1 MVTAVPN
8 PSKSAS
14 STANS
19 GIMSSTSVPASASK
33 PFPGSAGFSLKGFLL
48 DEEIKVQQER
58 LQQMLQLRQQQLNQE
73 SRDLAGH
80 PARGSQQNVPIN
92 AQSPS
97 LYANKIALPATPHQR
112 HPVCPADCEVLQ
124 SQRLGFVPGA
134 PPSRG
139 SSMTSLKQ
147 STYCDYGGAQSSGFD
162 MAPALERGEAQGTST
177 STSFTIHECLPA
189 LSPGFPSRV
198 PAVESAD
205 PFSGRRTSPREFSV
219 NANATRTQVLQNG
232 QVRVGGGNPFIPQQC
247 HMSPHSESDA
257 LPAASRA
264 SECTRVEESN
274 ARVDQ
279 GEKMSHRSLFRDG
292 QQGYSDSTFR
302 SSKAAT
308 PFSGCL
314 SSAAG
319 AATDAEKE
327 GERTLMSLNR
337 GLTRLDL
344 SRAVYQ
350 RMKTVDVQRGTESAL
365 LEEVEDVLLRGTA
378 SPGVEGGGGGDTRPH
393 SYSDCS
399 AADFGRSSSPKDDCV
414 DEDATCGDIGGE
426 RAKVK
431 MLAEKLQAQEEEKRT
446 MQEESF
452 QVEQL
457 LKRQYYQDM
466 RKKNAENEDL
476 KKQLG
481 RLREEVDALNRHL
494 SATLQHKDQL
504 QNALALAQDA
514 LTHAVD
520 SMVFTPRPPS
530 DPLSSR
536 SQPKRDGSTRNRPK
550 THLLGDQT
558 PSTEFTKNAEADT
571 EKRTSLKSEQI
582 RGRDP
587 SVESF
592 HSSRSLGNARSAE
605 NGQDGASKE
614 QTGGMHDELGGCG
627 LRTGETRTTAKET
640 QPSVKGSAE
649 DNEDSTESQEGEILC
664 GRLWSLMNRLE
675 KATKVLDP
683 RKLDAEDQKALT
695 VSLLKTRRMFSADNQ
710 SAPFEG
716 GAPLE
721 VSPLKDSN
729 FVKES
734 SPTIWTVGVPT
745 EEHRIG
751 AEATLLRSDQTQLL
765 LPASQKAMN
774 QQRSNVCGDRSREE
788 RDGLTEEQVKE
799 LQNEVIT
806 LRQNLQKFTG
816 DVAAA
821 QKKNR
826 RTTTREST
834 GSRASLC
841 ESVDEGRGLSTTD
854 ELMIQRLD
862 ELQKLNARLLLDN
875 TVLHQLCTGQAS
887 PVRLP
892 SVPSLASGIRGP
904 LSLSV
909 LPAQSWNTTSV
920 SASPVPGPVLQPS
933 ACLVSLPVA
942 APSSSQGP
950 FPDPQLS
957 AGTDA
962 KRDAVPRALSSA
974 VAVHMV
980 PTQPGATLAAP
991 PPQYVG
997 HPVAPTAS
1005 SGHHQKAGHTL
1016 ASTNFHSLFPGGFFP
1031 EKGGTQPHT
1040 VAPPAGLQV
1049 SPPVGRNGENISVSG
1064 QKDRNE
1070 IMASFQREMPKR
1082 TGSKGPKVQ
1091 ELWNNSTK
1099 ASQGSQR
1106 GSGPFP
1112 GVHANGVT
1120 TLPVKTVDGD
1130 ARRVT
1135 HTRAHGVAHRQM
1147 AVSQSQPVLGSSTG
1161 ERQDSK
1167 KVKPTLSR
1175 SVASVGGINRSGGAG
1190 TTFLPPLVSTQ
1201 TNQSKN
1207 QGPVMSRGETGG
1219 EARNEHGE
1227 KSLAGLQRRMV
1238 KHSISA
1244 VELPVLRSPVAEHI
1258 VSRATRGS
1266 CLQDGGPSPSKLPHL
1281 LTDNYQRIHFTSS
1294 GIATRTTSPFQR
1306 GAKSVASNSPDTV
1319 GGVVARP
1326 TLNGVYL
1333 CQVPHGRT
1341 ADPTQ
1346 LAVWGRGYPAS
1357 AVGLPTA
1364 ADSSFPKVFQRNVR
1378 KASKGD
1384 ETSRT
1389 RGSQRHSGEGVLWAA
1404 ESGSR
1409 SYSRRRSGSCVSRA
1423 PTEAEGRATS
1433 GSGRTIQGQTKSEES
1448 AVKPTLHSIPVF
1460 AQSQLKGHV
1469 FPQLVN
1475 SSPLS
1480 SRPTTPVTPCTPTSA
1495 TPPPLHQGESSYYTS
1510 YTGSLPCYVYSP
1522 GVPAP
1527 ISQNSGD
1534 ASRQHL
1540 VELHPN
1546 STVNFRCVAYPHPTL
1561 STTPVSF
1568 TAFKASPSK
1577 GTSADCRQS
1586 ASLSPEETVT
1596 EMGLSRPSVSQSDCG
1611 ASGAAAFGSDAS
1623 VNQARE
1629 PAACVCLPSAA
1640 ATYSQTHL
1648 AGGPFT
1654 SGLGF
1659 RERLHNTGEYRFQEQ
1674 MMSSDQPTKRVPRQ
1688 NRVPSQS
1695 TVSPQNV
1702 RTPLRAPVTA
1712 QGDTAETRAGL
1723 GRWSATASKRE
1734 GVSPTT
1740 RAFRP
1745 FESFTSF
1752 LQKQFMGF
1760 TASRTRDESFAEVT
1774 ADQAAARGRSL
1785 TSPVRGKPG
1794 RVSSVGGTGLDSSE
1808 CKKKLL
1814 GVPDRSAAVRV
1825 GRTTSLANLA
1835 QGRIQEKDLGTR
1847 LHCMGAPQKQ
1857 SESLE
1862 SAVGSNH
1869 QQEIMNSARAAKAM
1883 WLPTS
1888 LGTTSTAVSHISSVS
1903 SKHSLKASL
1912 CGLKVF
1918 CDAPILQHSSIHHLC
1933 EEAASQGSLI
1943 STPKLESDVS
1953 NRRTS
1958 APVGRFLGPAVSV
1971 SSVLQLKAR

>member
-14 STANS
+14 STTNS
-19 GIMSSTSVPASASK
+19 GTMSSTSVPASAAKSV
-33 PFPGSAGFSLKGFLL
+33 PGSAGFSLKSFLL
-48 DEEIKVQQER
+48 DEEIKLQQER
-58 LQQMLQLRQQQLNQE
+58 LQQMLQLRQQHLNQE
-73 SRDLAGH
+73 SRDLAGQ
-80 PARGSQQNVPIN
+80 PAHGSQKNVPIN
-92 AQSPS
+92 AQSPA
-97 LYANKIALPATPHQR
+97 LYADKITLPATPHRR
-112 HPVCPADCEVLQ
+112 HLACPANCEVLQ
-124 SQRLGFVPGA
+124 SQRVGFVPGA
-134 PPSRG
+134 PPSRE
-139 SSMTSLKQ
+139 SSMTSLKR
-147 STYCDYGGAQSSGFD
+147 STYCDCGGTKSSGFD
-162 MAPALERGEAQGTST
+162 VASAAERGEAQRTGI
-177 STSFTIHECLPA
+177 STSFTIRECLPA
-189 LSPGFPSRV
+189 LSPCLPSMV

-205 PFSGRRTSPREFSV
+205 PLSIGRTCPPESSV
-219 NANATRTQVLQNG
+219 NTHAARTQVLPSD
-232 QVRVGGGNPFIPQQC
+232 QVRVGGGNPAIPQQC
-247 HMSPHSESDA
+247 QMRQHSVSGA
-257 LPAASRA
+257 LPAAPRA
-264 SECTRVEESN
+264 SECTLMEESN

-279 GEKMSHRSLFRDG
+279 GEKMSHRSLCRDG
-292 QQGYSDSTFR
+292 QQGNSDSTFR
-302 SSKAAT
+302 SSKLAT
-308 PFSGCL
+308 PFSGCQ

-319 AATDAEKE
+319 AATDTEKE

-365 LEEVEDVLLRGTA
+365 LEEVEDVLLRRAA
-378 SPGVEGGGGGDTRPH
+378 SPGVEGEEVGTH
-393 SYSDCS
+393 SHAYSDCS
-399 AADFGRSSSPKDDCV
+399 AADFGRSSSPKGECV

-504 QNALALAQDA
+504 QSALALAQDA

-536 SQPKRDGSTRNRPK
+536 SQPKRDSLARNRPQAA
-550 THLLGDQT
+550 LLGEET

-571 EKRTSLKSEQI
+571 EKRTSSKSEQI
-582 RGRDP
+582 QGRHA

-592 HSSRSLGNARSAE
+592 DSSRSLGEARSAGT
-605 NGQDGASKE
+605 GQDGASKE
-614 QTGGMHDELGGCG
+614 QTGGVHDELGTCG
-627 LRTGETRTTAKET
+627 LRIGETRTTVTET
-640 QPSVKGSAE
+640 QTSVKGSAE
-649 DNEDSTESQEGEILC
+649 DNGDSTETQEGEILC

-695 VSLLKTRRMFSADNQ
+695 VSLLKTRRMFSADHQ
-710 SAPFEG
+710 SAPFED

-729 FVKES
+729 VVKES
-734 SPTIWTVGVPT
+734 SPIIWTVGVPT

-751 AEATLLRSDQTQLL
+751 AEASLLRSGQAQLL
-765 LPASQKAMN
+765 LPASQKYVN
-774 QQRSNVCGDRSREE
+774 QQRSNASGEGSREE

-799 LQNEVIT
+799 LQSEVIT

-834 GSRASLC
+834 GSRASLR
-841 ESVDEGRGLSTTD
+841 ESVDEGHGLSATD

-887 PVRLP
+887 PVRIPSLP
-892 SVPSLASGIRGP
+892 GLASGIRGP
-904 LSLSV
+904 IPLSV
-909 LPAQSWNTTSV
+909 LPARSWNTPSV
-920 SASPVPGPVLQPS
+920 SASPVPDPVLQPS

-942 APSSSQGP
+942 APSASHGP
-950 FPDPQLS
+950 FPVPQVS

-962 KRDAVPRALSSA
+962 KRDAVTRALSPA
-974 VAVHMV
+974 VVVHMV
-980 PTQPGATLAAP
+980 PTQPSTTPTAP

-997 HPVAPTAS
+997 HHAASTAS
-1005 SGHHQKAGHTL
+1005 SGHHRKAGQTL
-1016 ASTNFHSLFPGGFFP
+1016 ASANFHSLFPGGFFP

-1049 SPPVGRNGENISVSG
+1049 WPPVGRNGENSSFSG

-1070 IMASFQREMPKR
+1070 TVALFQREMLKR
-1082 TGSKGPKVQ
+1082 TGSKGTKVQ

-1099 ASQGSQR
+1099 ASHGSQR
-1106 GSGPFP
+1106 GSGPLP
-1112 GVHANGVT
+1112 DVHANGVT
-1120 TLPVKTVDGD
+1120 TPPVKTADGD
-1130 ARRVT
+1130 AQLVA

-1147 AVSQSQPVLGSSTG
+1147 APSQSQPVLGSSTA

-1167 KVKPTLSR
+1167 MVKPALSR
-1175 SVASVGGINRSGGAG
+1175 SVASVGGLNRSRGWGA
-1190 TTFLPPLVSTQ
+1190 TFLPPLVSTQ

-1207 QGPVMSRGETGG
+1207 QDPAMSIGETGG
-1219 EARNEHGE
+1219 EARNDHGE
-1227 KSLAGLQRRMV
+1227 KSFAGLQRRMV

-1266 CLQDGGPSPSKLPHL
+1266 CLQDGDPSPSRLPHL
-1281 LTDNYQRIHFTSS
+1281 LTDNSQRVHFTSS

-1319 GGVVARP
+1319 GIGGVVARP

-1333 CQVPHGRT
+1333 CQVPRGRT

-1346 LAVWGRGYPAS
+1346 LAVRGRGYPAS

-1378 KASKGD
+1378 KASRGD
-1384 ETSRT
+1384 ETIRT
-1389 RGSQRHSGEGVLWAA
+1389 CGSQGHSGEGVLWTA
-1404 ESGSR
+1404 ESGNR

-1423 PTEAEGRATS
+1423 PTEAEARATS
-1433 GSGRTIQGQTKSEES
+1433 GSGRTIQGQAKSEEA
-1448 AVKPTLHSIPVF
+1448 AVKPTFHSIPVF
-1460 AQSQLKGHV
+1460 YQSQLKGHV

-1475 SSPLS
+1475 SLPLS
-1480 SRPTTPVTPCTPTSA
+1480 SRPTTPVTPCSPTST
-1495 TPPPLHQGESSYYTS
+1495 TPPPLHQGQNSYYT
-1510 YTGSLPCYVYSP
+1510 YTSGLPCYIYSP
-1522 GVPAP
+1522 GVPVP
-1527 ISQNSGD
+1527 ISKNSGD

-1540 VELHPN
+1540 VELFPN
-1546 STVNFRCVAYPHPTL
+1546 STVNFRCVAYPHPTR

-1568 TAFKASPSK
+1568 TVFKASPSK
-1577 GTSADCRQS
+1577 ETSADCRQG

-1596 EMGLSRPSVSQSDCG
+1596 EMGLSRPSVSQSECG
-1611 ASGAAAFGSDAS
+1611 ALGTAAFSSDAS
-1623 VNQARE
+1623 VNQAWE
-1629 PAACVCLPSAA
+1629 PAACLCLPSAA

-1648 AGGPFT
+1648 AGRPFT
-1654 SGLGF
+1654 SELGF
-1659 RERLHNTGEYRFQEQ
+1659 RERLRNTGEYRFQEQ
-1674 MMSSDQPTKRVPRQ
+1674 MMFSFDPPTKHVPRQ
-1688 NRVPSQS
+1688 NRVPSQP
-1695 TVSPQNV
+1695 TVSPQNI

-1734 GVSPTT
+1734 GVSLTT
-1740 RAFRP
+1740 GAFRP
-1745 FESFTSF
+1745 FELFTSF
-1752 LQKQFMGF
+1752 LQKQFMGLP
-1760 TASRTRDESFAEVT
+1760 ASGTRGASPAEVT
-1774 ADQAAARGRSL
+1774 GDQAAARGRSL
-1785 TSPVRGKPG
+1785 TSPVRGNPG
-1794 RVSSVGGTGLDSSE
+1794 RISSVGGAGLNSSE
-1808 CKKKLL
+1808 SKKKLL
-1814 GVPDRSAAVRV
+1814 GAPDRSAAVRV
-1825 GRTTSLANLA
+1825 GRTTVAIPT
-1835 QGRIQEKDLGTR
+1835 QGRVQEKDLGTR
-1847 LHCMGAPQKQ
+1847 LHRMWSPQRQ

-1862 SAVGSNH
+1862 RTVGNSR
-1869 QQEIMNSARAAKAM
+1869 QQEIIDSATAAKAM

-1903 SKHSLKASL
+1903 SKHNLKASL
-1912 CGLKVF
+1912 CGMKVF
-1918 CDAPILQHSSIHHLC
+1918 CDAPLLQHSSIHQLC

-1943 STPKLESDVS
+1943 STPKLGSDVS
-1953 NRRTS
+1953 DRRNS

-1971 SSVLQLKAR
+1971 SSMLQLKAR